1 MARRKGITTSATE
14 LQGWPAI
21 SRYLGQPVSTAQRWR
36 KAGMPVERKGRFAVA
51 SPDALN
57 RWLAFQ
63 GRSLEPFHIVHTGER
78 DLVDDLKRGLAAAR
92 KRVHKRKQS

>member
-1 MARRKGITTSATE
+1 MARRKGTTASATE

-21 SRYLGQPVSTAQRWR
+21 SRYLGQPISTAQRWR

-51 SPDALN
+51 SPNAMN

-63 GRSLEPFHIVHTGER
+63 EQSPEPFHIAHTGER

-92 KRVHKRKQS
+92 KRAHINKQS